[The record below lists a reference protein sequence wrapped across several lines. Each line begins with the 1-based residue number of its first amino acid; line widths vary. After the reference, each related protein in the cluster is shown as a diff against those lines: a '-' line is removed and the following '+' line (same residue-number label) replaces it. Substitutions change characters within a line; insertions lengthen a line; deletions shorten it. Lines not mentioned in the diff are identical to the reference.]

1 MRKKCPN
8 AEFFLVHIFPYL
20 VQIYSQIFSPAYAS
34 PGRKQDEAD
43 KISRYIKCVLYYYHL
58 QFPHNWLP
66 SYDKCL
72 LSLPVFGSLLTYTY
86 SLTETMPKEF
96 KGPAESTFYG
106 SEKDHYFSKIPK
118 WQHKLVR
125 EYKRGKLVA
134 IF

>member
-8 AEFFLVHIFPYL
+8 AEFLLVHIFPYL
-20 VQIYSQIFSPAYAS
+20 VQIYSQIFSPVYTS
-34 PGRKQDEAD
+34 PGREQDEVD

-86 SLTETMPKEF
+86 SPTETMPKEF
-96 KGPAESTFYG
+96 KGPAESTFCG

>member
-8 AEFFLVHIFPYL
+8 AEFLLVHIFPYL
-20 VQIYSQIFSPAYAS
+20 VQIYSQIFSPAYTS

-86 SLTETMPKEF
+86 SPTETMPKEF
-96 KGPAESTFYG
+96 KGPAESTFCG